1 MACDVIQ
8 RKNQS
13 LDERKKEVKKKIEEI
28 EKALVSKKA
37 RVIVGKQGAIAFELA
52 AGFDRAGLTDAC
64 IYRRIMAGNS
74 VLAKA
79 QIAAAEQIAG
89 RKVDKLVIGRGDH
102 SHDGG
107 KTWHHGK
114 G

>member
-1 MACDVIQ
+1 MPCDSVR

-13 LDERKKEVKKKIEEI
+13 LQDRKKEVKDTVSKI
-28 EKALVSKKA
+28 EKAIVAKKA
-37 RVIVGKQGAIAFELA
+37 TVKVGKQGAIAFSLPLEI
-52 AGFDRAGLTDAC
+52 DRFGITDAC

-79 QIAAAEQIAG
+79 AIAQAEQIAG
-89 RKVDKLVIGRGDH
+89 RTVDKVAIGQGIH

-107 KTWHHGK
+107 NTWHSK